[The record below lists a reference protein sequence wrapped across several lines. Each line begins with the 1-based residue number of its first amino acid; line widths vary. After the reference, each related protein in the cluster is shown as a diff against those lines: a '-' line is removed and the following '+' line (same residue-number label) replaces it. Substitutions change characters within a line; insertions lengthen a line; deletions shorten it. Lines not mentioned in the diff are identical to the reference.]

1 MLIIESA
8 LGIVLGW
15 LIINHFDAVIDSIFN
30 IVSGF
35 FRIILFPF
43 KLIFKIIIE
52 VALVGRELL
61 FGLTY
66 TVAKILKLL
75 IPIAIVVGIAFGFLY
90 VLFEFIPQPYSRY
103 IFFLI
108 FGGGLLYGFSLMLKE
123 SFQNYKSGASKHW
136 IFGAFVSV
144 TLCLLLLFIAVT
156 QIASKFN

>member
-1 MLIIESA
+1 MLIIEIA

-30 IVSGF
+30 LVSGL

-43 KLIFKIIIE
+43 KLVFKIIKE

-66 TVAKILKLL
+66 TFAKILKWL
-75 IPIAIVVGIAFGFLY
+75 IPIAIVVGIAYGFFY

-103 IFFLI
+103 IFF
-108 FGGGLLYGFSLMLKE
+108 F
-123 SFQNYKSGASKHW
+123 
-136 IFGAFVSV
+136 
-144 TLCLLLLFIAVT
+144 
-156 QIASKFN
+156 